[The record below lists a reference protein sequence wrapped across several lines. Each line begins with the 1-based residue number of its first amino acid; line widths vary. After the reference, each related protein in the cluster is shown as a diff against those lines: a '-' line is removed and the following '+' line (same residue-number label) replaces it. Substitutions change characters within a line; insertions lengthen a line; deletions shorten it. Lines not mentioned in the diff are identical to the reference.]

1 MAVALFDKIL
11 ADGVR
16 SNQIPG
22 RTQEAREWFR
32 DTAKKTRSVTE
43 GKLLQSREAL
53 TNRLEVGKM
62 FLFSYDPKTKAD
74 LPYYDTFPLIFPIKK
89 LPDGFLGLNLHYLPY
104 VLRAKLMDLLYA
116 YVSDPK
122 LDDNTKL
129 KISYSILNNAATNKY
144 IAPCIKRYLSDH
156 VRSKFI
162 AIVPVEWDIAL
173 FLPVQRFQKAT
184 STQVWRDSTRM
195 VNKGRR

>member
-104 VLRAKLMDLLYA
+104 ILRAKLMDLLYA

-122 LDDNTKL
+122 LDDNT
-129 KISYSILNNAATNKY
+129 
-144 IAPCIKRYLSDH
+144 
-156 VRSKFI
+156 
-162 AIVPVEWDIAL
+162 
-173 FLPVQRFQKAT
+173 
-184 STQVWRDSTRM
+184 
-195 VNKGRR
+195 